1 VTRELTWMASKAHP
15 PFPCRGASHLP
26 VIESQKEASVP
37 GADDAWLAPLT
48 FRQRVMVRQHV
59 FHVAHDRDQ
68 VAEQPNQ
75 HPVVLPGP
83 VINRSCTGPLDPPAR
98 RVFPALLRSGRVG
111 GTEVRKAL
119 EDARR
124 RPPDGIRS
132 VIPDGTLVFLAWLP
146 PVKSP
151 RFFPR
156 KTPRCLPVIS
166 YRCWD
171 GCQSR
176 APPTKTVSR

>member
-111 GTEVRKAL
+111 GDRGPESPGGCAPSPPRWYTVRNPRWYPRIL
-119 EDARR
+119 GMVT
-124 RPPDGIRS
+124 PCQISP
-132 VIPDGTLVFLAWLP
+132 VIP
-146 PVKSP
+146 S
-151 RFFPR
+151 
-156 KTPRCLPVIS
+156 
-166 YRCWD
+166 
-171 GCQSR
+171 
-176 APPTKTVSR
+176 